1 MGLVD
6 ILMLYPKAGVIVLGL
21 LISLFVT
28 IINYFFLNKEKMRE
42 IKSRQKEIQAQIKEH
57 EKAGNHDKLMDLNKE
72 MLSHSMEMMKHSFT
86 PMLIT
91 MVPML
96 LFFSF
101 IRGVYSQTIISSSW
115 FWYYLISAI
124 VGNIIFRKLFKL
136 P

>member
-42 IKSRQKEIQAQIKEH
+42 IKSRQKEIPAQIKEH
-57 EKAGNHDKLMDLNKE
+57 QKAGNHEKLMDLNKE

>member
-6 ILMLYPKAGVIVLGL
+6 ILMLYPKAGVIILGL

-57 EKAGNHDKLMDLNKE
+57 QKAGNHEKLMDLNKE